1 MFYNIVQIGAYVGND
16 DVYKI
21 IINEPSVNA
30 LLIEP
35 VPWYFDKLKQ
45 NYSNISNPSRITFDN
60 TVIHTYDGECQF
72 HCMKEVEYEF
82 NYNTDKNWGPEISG
96 VNLQLIKQ
104 HEQYLNNQQFQYETL
119 NLKCITSLSLINKYN
134 ITDIEFLKI
143 DAEGLDYDLITNWP
157 FDKVKPKYIKFEH
170 CHLDGHVNSN
180 ESYRSLDMF
189 LSNRNYVFLKDE
201 GLDKIYIRKN

>member
-21 IINEPSVNA
+21 IVNEPNINA

-45 NYSNISNPSRITFDN
+45 NYSNIPNPNRISFDN
-60 TVIHTYDGECQF
+60 SVIHIYDGECIF

-96 VNLQLIKQ
+96 VNLELIKE
-104 HEQYLNNQQFQYETL
+104 HEQYLNNQHFQYKTL

-143 DAEGLDYDLITNWP
+143 DAEGLDYDLITNWSY
-157 FDKVKPKYIKFEH
+157 DKVKPKYLKFEH
-170 CHLDGHVNSN
+170 CHLDGHINSN
-180 ESYRSLDMF
+180 SSANTLNIF
-189 LSNRNYVFLKDE
+189 LNNRGYKFLKDE
-201 GLDKIYIRKN
+201 SLDRVYIRNF